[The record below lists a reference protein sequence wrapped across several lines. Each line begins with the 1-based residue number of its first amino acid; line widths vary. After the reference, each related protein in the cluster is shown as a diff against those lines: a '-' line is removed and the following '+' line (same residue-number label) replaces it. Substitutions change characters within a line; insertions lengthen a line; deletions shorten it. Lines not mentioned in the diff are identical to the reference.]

1 LQFIKLQ
8 RLKQKKKQLA
18 ARVSSN
24 NNNIKRPELDEN
36 YKCKLL
42 EAKIAQKRKNP
53 FAK

>member
-1 LQFIKLQ
+1 MQLIKLH

-18 ARVSSN
+18 ARLSN
-24 NNNIKRPELDEN
+24 NNNNKIEISEQDREQ
-36 YKCKLL
+36 LL